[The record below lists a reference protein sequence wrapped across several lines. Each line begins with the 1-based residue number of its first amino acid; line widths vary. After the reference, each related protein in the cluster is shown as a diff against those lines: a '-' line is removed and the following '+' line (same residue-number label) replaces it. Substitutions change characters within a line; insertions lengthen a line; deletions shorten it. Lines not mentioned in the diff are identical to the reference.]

1 MSARRRFWILFLGV
15 AGFLGVCVW
24 LVSISAPRP
33 ALAPMVVPQRPG
45 PRPEVP
51 AVEPPIPRLPGPA
64 AEPTAT
70 LPALPTLSDTRPAET
85 INNIIDRFVDDV
97 PDTR

>member
-33 ALAPMVVPQRPG
+33 ALAPMVVPQRPK
-45 PRPEVP
+45 PKPEVP
-51 AVEPPIPRLPGPA
+51 TIEPPIPRLPAPA
-64 AEPTAT
+64 VET
-70 LPALPTLSDTRPAET
+70 LPALSDTRPAGT
-85 INNIIDRFVDDV
+85 IGDILNRFVEDV
-97 PDTR
+97 PDTQ